1 MTHNEF
7 RDMIQF
13 YLYDELSKDEKL
25 IFEKHLKSCTECRS
39 ELEELKK
46 LFNQVSDDADKPID
60 EKLLFA
66 ARQELRGALRMERNK
81 MSKPQR
87 IFNKLILFLTKPIGL
102 ALSGISIL
110 LIGIISGHLF
120 WKTPNQD
127 ITTLSSF
134 FQSASNTNSE
144 NIRINNIKFID
155 SDPSD
160 GKVEFTYDIVKQVY
174 LKGSVNDPDVQS
186 ILTYALLNEQNPGT
200 RLNSLNVINANLTQ
214 KPDEEIKAAL
224 ISVAKFDDNPGV
236 RREAIS
242 TLKEYP
248 ADNDIKNALL
258 YVLLNDSSS
267 GVRIEAINSLSKASQ
282 KGINFTQKDL
292 ELLREKTQTDNN
304 NYIRFQAKNIIK
316 EY

>member
-7 RDMIQF
+7 KDMIQF

-25 IFEKHLKSCTECRS
+25 IFEEHLKSCADCKMEFESYRR
-39 ELEELKK
+39 
-46 LFNQVSDDADKPID
+46 LFNLISEDANKTVD

-66 ARQELRGALRMERNK
+66 ARQELRGALRMER
-81 MSKPQR
+81 SRVLAPQR
-87 IFNKLILFLTKPIGL
+87 ILSQIISMLTKPIGL
-102 ALSGISIL
+102 ALSGVTIL
-110 LIGIISGHLF
+110 LIGIIAGHLF
-120 WKTPNQD
+120 WGTPDQD
-127 ITTLSSF
+127 KITISSLV
-134 FQSASNTNSE
+134 QPASNTNGE

-160 GKVEFTYDIVKQVY
+160 GKVEFTYDLVKQVH
-174 LKGSVNDPDVQS
+174 LKGSVRNPDVQS

-200 RLNSLNVINANLTQ
+200 RINSLNVINASQTR

-242 TLKEYP
+242 SLKEFP

-267 GVRIEAINSLSKASQ
+267 GVRIEAINSLAKASQ
-282 KGINFTQKDL
+282 EGKILSEKDL

>member
-1 MTHNEF
+1 
-7 RDMIQF
+7 MIQF
-13 YLYDELSKDEKL
+13 YLYDELNKDEKL
-25 IFEKHLKSCTECRS
+25 IIEEHLKSCADCK
-39 ELEELKK
+39 LEFESYQK
-46 LFNQVSDDADKPID
+46 LFNQISEDADKTVD

-66 ARQELRGALRMERNK
+66 ARQELRGALRIERSRVSTSQKILNK
-81 MSKPQR
+81 IIP
-87 IFNKLILFLTKPIGL
+87 FLTKPIGL
-102 ALSGISIL
+102 ALGGVSIL
-110 LIGIISGHLF
+110 LIGIIVGHLF
-120 WKTPNQD
+120 WGTSDQDKTT
-127 ITTLSSF
+127 ISSLI
-134 FQSASNTNSE
+134 QPASNTNGE
-144 NIRINNIKFID
+144 NIRIDNIKFID

-160 GKVEFTYDIVKQVY
+160 GKVEFTYDLVKQVH
-174 LKGSVNDPDVQS
+174 LKGSVSNPDVQS

-200 RLNSLNVINANLTQ
+200 RLNSLNVINASQTR

-242 TLKEYP
+242 SLKEFP

-267 GVRIEAINSLSKASQ
+267 GVRIEAINSLAKASQ
-282 KGINFTQKDL
+282 EGKILSEKDL
-292 ELLREKTQTDNN
+292 ELLREKTETDNN